1 MGIGV
6 TLSTSLFGIALVIA
20 GLVIAVRKVEEQLKQ
35 MSGTFKNIDE
45 KLSKIVKHLERI
57 DETDEN

>member
-1 MGIGV
+1 MEIGI
-6 TLSTSLFGIALVIA
+6 TMSLFGIALIIF